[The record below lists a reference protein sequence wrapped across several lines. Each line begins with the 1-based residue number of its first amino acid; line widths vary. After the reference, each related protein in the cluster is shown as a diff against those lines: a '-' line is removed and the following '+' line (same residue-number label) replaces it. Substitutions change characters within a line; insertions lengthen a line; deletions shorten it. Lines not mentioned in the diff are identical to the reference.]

1 MNLPNKLTL
10 LRVLMIPLCL
20 LFIILGYY
28 KWGAFVFGLASATDF
43 VDGYLA
49 RKYNQVTTFGKFA
62 DPVADKILVLT
73 TMIALLHAGL
83 YPWWAVCIVAI
94 RELAVDGL
102 RMVAIDQRLVI
113 PAGKLGKY
121 KTVAQIFSV
130 LAALLYLP
138 QWLSLILILMMCTLT
153 IISGLQYFYGARD
166 VFKDIERKIH

>member
-20 LFIILGYY
+20 LFIAVGFYT
-28 KWGAFVFGLASATDF
+28 WAAFVFSLASATDF
-43 VDGYLA
+43 ADGYLA
-49 RKYNQVTTFGKFA
+49 RKYNLVTTFGKFA

-73 TMIALLHAGL
+73 TMIALLYAGL

-102 RMVAIDQRLVI
+102 RMVSIDQRVVI
-113 PAGKLGKY
+113 PAGKLGKF

-130 LAALLYLP
+130 LAALLFLP
-138 QWLSLILILMMCTLT
+138 QWLNFILVLLMCVLT
-153 IISGLQYFYGARD
+153 IISGLQYFYGARTI
-166 VFKDIERKIH
+166 FKETERTIH